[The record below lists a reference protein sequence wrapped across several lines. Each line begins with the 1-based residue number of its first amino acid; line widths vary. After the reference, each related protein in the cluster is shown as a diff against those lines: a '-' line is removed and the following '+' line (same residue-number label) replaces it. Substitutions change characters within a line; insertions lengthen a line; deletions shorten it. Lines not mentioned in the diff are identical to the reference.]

1 MKMAKFYGTI
11 GFASDVHSDVPGVYI
26 EDIVERPYFGNLV
39 RNTRRL
45 QETDKVNDDINIAN
59 EISIVADPYA
69 MENIYQMRYVTFMGT
84 KWKVTNVEVKY
95 PRLLL
100 SIGGIYNAGPTETTS
115 NS

>member
-1 MKMAKFYGTI
+1 MAKFFGVI
-11 GFASDVHSDVPGVYI
+11 GFAQDAIERPGVHV
-26 EDIVERPYFGNLV
+26 EEIVERSYSGDLK

-45 QETDKVNDDINIAN
+45 QSSDKVNDDINIAN

-69 MENIYQMRYVTFMGT
+69 MENFHQMRYVTFMGT
-84 KWKVTNVEVKY
+84 KWKVTNIEVKY

-100 SIGGIYNAGPTETTS
+100 TIGGIYNAGYIEITS